1 MNQSWPFSSVCFY
14 HIITPDISLIPHT
27 SNETDTDTRGK
38 KKKKFKAEGKEN
50 QKSQKSSGLQ
60 LSDQSPE

>member
-1 MNQSWPFSSVCFY
+1 MKQILTHKVKKNLKAES
-14 HIITPDISLIPHT
+14 
-27 SNETDTDTRGK
+27 K
-38 KKKKFKAEGKEN
+38 KK